1 MLQQTF
7 FQKFM
12 LMILSGL
19 AAACLLWGIR
29 HIVRQSFWET
39 GDGWKESLYS
49 KTPGPK
55 PVQRTR

>member
-12 LMILSGL
+12 LMIISGF
-19 AAACLLWGIR
+19 AAACLLWGLR

-39 GDGWKESLYS
+39 GEGWKESLYS
-49 KTPGPK
+49 DPK
-55 PVQRTR
+55 GQKPR